1 MTGIMDTIEMPKL
14 AENQKS
20 FAGIPEAVFLEE
32 IDTFMAQPENE
43 DNCEK
48 VLQRLDEQHSKYR
61 FMAFN
66 LEARRRKLKSQIPDL
81 QRSLEMINVLR
92 EEKEE
97 RETQFLLSDQVFIK
111 TLVPPTQ
118 TVCLWLGA
126 SVMLEY
132 PLDEAEELLKQNMS
146 SAVVNLKTV
155 EHDQDF
161 LRDQLTTTEVNM
173 ARVYNWG
180 VKKRQAA
187 AKTSTPSS

>member
-1 MTGIMDTIEMPKL
+1 M
-14 AENQKS
+14 S
-20 FAGIPEAVFLEE
+20 
-32 IDTFMAQPENE
+32 QPENE

-111 TLVPPTQ
+111 TLVPPTK

-132 PLDEAEELLKQNMS
+132 PLDEAEELLKQNMN

-161 LRDQLTTTEVNM
+161 LR
-173 ARVYNWG
+173 YI
-180 VKKRQAA
+180 
-187 AKTSTPSS
+187 

>member
-1 MTGIMDTIEMPKL
+1 MTGILDSIEMPKL

-20 FAGIPEAVFLEE
+20 FAGIPEAIFLEE
-32 IDTFMAQPENE
+32 IDTFMSQPENE

-111 TLVPPTQ
+111 TLVPPTK

-132 PLDEAEELLKQNMS
+132 PLDEAEELLKQNMN

-187 AKTSTPSS
+187 AKTPSPSS